1 MKTQAPT
8 VSQSASPMTL
18 LEAVIAHLGAAAR
31 HQPGVEEPAAAIL
44 WADPKAEWQPVI
56 RPLRVQLPH
65 VLVLGE
71 YEREKRQGPAIW
83 LKCVLERT
91 FPDVELPS
99 DVIPIVYM
107 PGVSRQSLRAG
118 EECPRELQP
127 LVELQYRGTV
137 WTQKSGRDWTVEAM
151 LTSDEGLG
159 LDVARDARTKQSLY
173 ASLHV
178 LATTPTSHLTGKR
191 LEAEDFDKL
200 MVGDHPRD
208 LLMWMNSPPDVHTRM
223 AGEGKWHAFKNRCRD
238 DFGFDPD
245 SDGELVAGE
254 RLGLHDNA
262 AWEGLWSRFCE
273 SPALY
278 PGIPDLL
285 NRSKPATLVFDPEP
299 WPAEN
304 TQAEDRLRALLA
316 ELGGM
321 DDAASRS
328 RIRELEAQHGARR
341 TWVWAKLGK
350 CPLAVALEHLVR
362 LADATSRQLGGDTPD
377 EMAQLYIN
385 GGHLADDAAMRALA
399 CVKSTGDEQ
408 AVTAAIR
415 SIYLHW
421 CEHAAT
427 RLQQLVETNR
437 LLGPTSQSPVEAE
450 AGCCLLFADG
460 LRFDLGQRL
469 AIALE
474 ERGLRVTRSPRWAAL
489 PTVTATAKPAVSPAA
504 GRVRG
509 EGLPETF
516 APSNHEGQPL
526 TTPRF
531 RKLVEDAEYQLLESN
546 QTGTPGEP
554 DARAWTECG
563 QIDRRGHDLNAR
575 LAGQLTEELDRLV
588 ERVVELV
595 EAGWSSVRI
604 ITDHGWLL
612 MPGGLP
618 RHDLPTYLTESK
630 WARCAT
636 IKGQS
641 KVSVP
646 TAPWHWN
653 QSAEFAVAP
662 GIRCFSA
669 GHEYAHG
676 GISLQECLIPDL
688 LVRPVQE
695 ARGPKASIVDVQWLG
710 LRCRVVVEPPDS
722 GLQVDIRTK
731 PNAAESSIVV
741 ALKPVGADGKSGVV
755 VEDEELAGTAA
766 VVVLLDSSGRPIAK
780 HQTTVG
786 GED

>member
-1 MKTQAPT
+1 MPETKKTT
-8 VSQSASPMTL
+8 NTL
-18 LEAVIAHLGAAAR
+18 LDAMMESLGAASR
-31 HQPGVEEPAAAIL
+31 HQPGAEEPPAAIL
-44 WADPKAEWQPVI
+44 WADPKSEWQPVI
-56 RPLRVQLPH
+56 RVLRERLAH
-65 VLVLGE
+65 VFALGE
-71 YEREKRQGPAIW
+71 YAPEKKQGPAIW
-83 LKCVLERT
+83 LKCVIEGTL
-91 FPDVELPS
+91 PDVQHPKG
-99 DVIPIVYM
+99 VIPILYL
-107 PGVSRQSLRAG
+107 PAVSRQSLRAG

-178 LATTPTSHLTGKR
+178 LATTPVAHLVGKR

-208 LLMWMNSPPDVHTRM
+208 LLLWMNDPDQVRERMTR
-223 AGEGKWHAFKNRCRD
+223 EGKWHAFKNRCRD

-245 SDGELVAGE
+245 TDGELVAGE

-278 PGIPDLL
+278 AGLPDLL
-285 NRSKPATLVFDPEP
+285 NRSKPATLAFDPEP
-299 WPAEN
+299 WPAE
-304 TQAEDRLRALLA
+304 TTEAEERLRASLI
-316 ELGGM
+316 ELGGLNEGS
-321 DDAASRS
+321 ARS
-328 RIRELEAQHGARR
+328 KIRELEMHHGARR
-341 TWVWAKLGK
+341 SWVWAKLGK
-350 CPLAVALEHLVR
+350 CQLAFALEHLVR
-362 LADATSRQLGGDTPD
+362 LADITARQLGGDTPD
-377 EMAQLYIN
+377 EMAQLYVN
-385 GGHLADDAAMRALA
+385 GAYGADDAAMRALGT
-399 CVKSTGDEQ
+399 VKSSGEEL

-415 SIYLHW
+415 SMYLPW

-427 RLQQLVETNR
+427 RLQKLVETNR
-437 LLGPTSQSPVEAE
+437 PIGQLGQAAIDAD

-469 AIALE
+469 AVALE
-474 ERGLRVTRSPRWAAL
+474 ERGLRVVRSRRWAAL
-489 PTVTATAKPAVSPAA
+489 PTVTATAKPAVSPVAEQ
-504 GRVRG
+504 VRG
-509 EGLPETF
+509 MELPENF
-516 APSNHEGQPL
+516 APNNDDGDPL

-531 RKLVEDAEYQLLESN
+531 RKLVVNAGFQLLESN
-546 QTGTPGEP
+546 ETGTPGEP
-554 DARAWTECG
+554 EARAWTEFG
-563 QIDRRGHDLNAR
+563 QIDRRGHDLKAR
-575 LAGQLTEELDRLV
+575 LAGQLPEEVDRLA

-595 EAGWSSVRI
+595 EAGWASVRI
-604 ITDHGWLL
+604 VTDHGWLL

-618 RHDLPTYLTESK
+618 RHDLPKFLTESK

-641 KVSVP
+641 KVTVP
-646 TAPWHWN
+646 TVPWHWN
-653 QSAEFAVAP
+653 HSAEFAVAP
-662 GIRCFSA
+662 GISCFSA

-676 GISLQECLIPDL
+676 GISLQECLIPEL
-688 LVRPVQE
+688 LVRPVLDDRAAQS
-695 ARGPKASIVDVQWLG
+695 SILDVQWLG
-710 LRCRVVVEPPDS
+710 LRCRITVEPPGS

-731 PNAAESSIVV
+731 LNSSESSIVAAV
-741 ALKPVGADGKSGVV
+741 KSVGPDGKAGIV
-755 VEDEELAGTAA
+755 VEDEELTGTAA

>member
-1 MKTQAPT
+1 MSELSRRSN
-8 VSQSASPMTL
+8 VTL
-18 LEAVIAHLGAAAR
+18 LDAVIASISAACR
-31 HQPGVEEPAAAIL
+31 HQPGAEEPPAALL
-44 WADPKAEWQPVI
+44 WADPKAEWQPM
-56 RPLRVQLPH
+56 LRVLQERMSQ
-65 VLVLGE
+65 VLTLGE
-71 YEREKRQGPAIW
+71 YAPDWRQGPAIW
-83 LKCVLERT
+83 LKCVIARM
-91 FPDVELPS
+91 LPEIEIAAN
-99 DVIPIVYM
+99 VIPVIYM
-107 PGVSRQSLRAG
+107 PGVSRQFLRAG

-127 LVELQYRGTV
+127 LVELQFRGAV
-137 WTQKSGRDWTVEAM
+137 WTQRSGRDWTVEAM

-178 LATTPTSHLTGKR
+178 LATTPVAHLTGKR

-208 LLMWMNSPPDVHTRM
+208 LLMWMNGPSEVRARM
-223 AGEGKWHAFKNRCRD
+223 TSEGKWHAFKNRCRD

-245 SDGELVAGE
+245 TDGELVAGE

-262 AWEGLWSRFCE
+262 AWEGLWIRFCE

-278 PGIPDLL
+278 PGVPDLL
-285 NRSKPATLVFDPEP
+285 NRSKPSTLAFDPEP
-299 WPAEN
+299 WPVEN
-304 TQAEDRLRALLA
+304 AQAEDRLRAMLG

-321 DDAASRS
+321 DDASART
-328 RIRELEAQHGARR
+328 RIRELETQHGARR
-341 TWVWAKLGK
+341 RWVWAKLGK
-350 CPLAVALEHLVR
+350 CTLAFALEQLVR

-377 EMAQLYIN
+377 EMAQLYVN
-385 GGHLADDAAMRALA
+385 GSYAADDAAMRTLGA
-399 CVKSTGDEQ
+399 VKSSGDEQ
-408 AVTAAIR
+408 VVTAAIR
-415 SIYLHW
+415 SIYLPW
-421 CEHAAT
+421 CEDAAT
-427 RLQQLVETNR
+427 RLQQLVETHR
-437 LLGPTSQSPVEAE
+437 LPGPSSQSPIEAD
-450 AGCCLLFADG
+450 ASCCLLFADG

-474 ERGLRVTRSPRWAAL
+474 ERGLRVTRSQRWAAL
-489 PTVTATAKPAVSPAA
+489 PTVTATAKPAVSPAF

-516 APSNHEGQPL
+516 APNNDQAQPL

-531 RKLVEDAEYQLLESN
+531 RKLVEEAGYQLLESSD
-546 QTGTPGEP
+546 TGAPGEP
-554 DARAWTECG
+554 GARAWTECG

-588 ERVVELV
+588 ERVIALV

-604 ITDHGWLL
+604 VTDHGWLL

-618 RHDLPTYLTESK
+618 RHELPSYLTESK

-662 GIRCFSA
+662 GISCFSA

-688 LVRPVQE
+688 LVRPLQD
-695 ARGPKASIVDVQWLG
+695 AGGPKASIIEVQWLG
-710 LRCRVVVEPPDS
+710 LRCRVVVEPPGS

-755 VEDEELAGTAA
+755 VENEELAGTAA
-766 VVVLLDSSGRPIAK
+766 VIVLLDSSGRPIAK